1 MLNLLGRSRRPAVVA
16 GKTVLITG
24 GSKGLGLLLAREFG
38 RLGGR
43 VIICARDPGELDE
56 AKQRLRE
63 WGTNAE
69 TRVCDVRE
77 RKQIEDLIHE
87 IELTHGGIDFL
98 VNNAGIIEV
107 APLASLRVEDFE
119 DAMQTMFWGTLLP
132 VFAAIDGMKRRRSGR
147 IVNITS
153 IGGKISVPHLLPY
166 SAAKFAATGFSEGLR
181 AELAGSGIGVVTV
194 VPGLMRTGSFLN
206 AMFKGRKLFEFG
218 WFSLGASLPLIS
230 TDADRA
236 ARRIVRATLN
246 DEPELILTPLANFGA
261 RVHGTAPGLTTL
273 LLSLVG
279 RLMPSKQE
287 PWTAA
292 TPGRDV
298 MPEVPALSPA
308 LALGKQAALEIQ
320 PSGSVDGGHVE
331 EPATN
336 TPGATGGS

>member
-38 RLGGR
+38 RLDGR
-43 VIICARDPGELDE
+43 VIICARDTGELDE

-132 VFAAIDGMKRRRSGR
+132 VFAAIDGMKRQIGR
-147 IVNITS
+147 
-153 IGGKISVPHLLPY
+153 
-166 SAAKFAATGFSEGLR
+166 A
-181 AELAGSGIGVVTV
+181 
-194 VPGLMRTGSFLN
+194 
-206 AMFKGRKLFEFG
+206 
-218 WFSLGASLPLIS
+218 
-230 TDADRA
+230 
-236 ARRIVRATLN
+236 
-246 DEPELILTPLANFGA
+246 
-261 RVHGTAPGLTTL
+261 
-273 LLSLVG
+273 
-279 RLMPSKQE
+279 
-287 PWTAA
+287 
-292 TPGRDV
+292 
-298 MPEVPALSPA
+298 
-308 LALGKQAALEIQ
+308 
-320 PSGSVDGGHVE
+320 HV
-331 EPATN
+331 
-336 TPGATGGS
+336 